1 MNISPHLLIDA
12 LILKFLA
19 LWTLNNLLLLSWLII
34 SIAKKDEV
42 VNLALKEDNLFF
54 KLMILNH
61 FNSNEDDVLMSIEDL
76 RDLRLRK
83 QKIESE
89 KKARKYIMDINQRY
103 RKMSALKRNNFLR
116 NINPF
121 KKAA

>member
-1 MNISPHLLIDA
+1 M
-12 LILKFLA
+12 KF
-19 LWTLNNLLLLSWLII
+19 
-34 SIAKKDEV
+34 D
-42 VNLALKEDNLFF
+42 
-54 KLMILNH
+54 H

-76 RDLRLRK
+76 RALRLRK
-83 QKIESE
+83 QKIERE

-103 RKMSALKRNNFLR
+103 RKMSTYKRSIFLR